1 MDKNI
6 FTINC
11 GSTSTKIALYK
22 NKELVV
28 KSEQHID
35 ADKIKDMKL
44 VIEQLDLRTEQILDF
59 FKTHDIDPATFDI
72 IVTRGGTLPPVTHCG
87 AYSVNELMLAVL
99 KYAPPAQHASSLS
112 CMIGKKIAEPYNT
125 PVIIYDPPSIDEADP
140 IAKITGIPEITNV
153 PVDHPLNSR
162 KVGFEVA
169 AKLGKKFDE
178 LNFII
183 AHLGGGISISCYNKG
198 KFIDWIFD
206 DEGPMSPQ
214 RAGRI
219 PTRFLVD
226 LCYSGKYTKSEMKS
240 KLTAKGG
247 LVAYLGTQDAREI
260 EKMIEE
266 GNEKAKELYTAMAYQ
281 VAKGIG
287 EMSTVTCGN
296 VDRIILTG
304 GIAYS
309 KKFTDMVSER
319 VSFIAPI
326 EIVPGEMEMEALAL
340 GGLRVLEGVEPIHEY
355 DIYPKG
361 FSSIEELKANKN
373 N

>member
-1 MDKNI
+1 MSKNI

-11 GSTSTKIALYK
+11 GSTSTKIALYR
-22 NKELVV
+22 NKELIV
-28 KSEQHID
+28 KSEQHVD
-35 ADKIKDMKL
+35 AAKIRNMKT
-44 VIEQLDLRTEQILDF
+44 VIEQLDLRTKQILDF
-59 FKTHDIDPATFDI
+59 LKTNNIAPASFDI
-72 IVTRGGTLPPVTHCG
+72 IATRGGTLPPVKHCG
-87 AYSVNELMLAVL
+87 AYRVNELMLAVL
-99 KYAPPAQHASSLS
+99 KYAPLAQHASSLS
-112 CMIGKKIAEPYNT
+112 CMIGKKIAEPYGT
-125 PVIIYDPPSIDEADP
+125 TVVIYDPPSIDEADP
-140 IAKITGIPEITNV
+140 IAKYTGIPEITNV

-162 KVGFEVA
+162 RVGFEVA
-169 AKLGKKFDE
+169 SKLGKKFNE

-240 KLTAKGG
+240 ILTAKGG
-247 LVAYLGTQDAREI
+247 LVAYFDTQDVREI
-260 EKMIEE
+260 EKIIDE
-266 GNEKAKELYTAMAYQ
+266 GNEKAKEVYIAMAYQ

-287 EMSTVTCGN
+287 EMSIVTFGN

-309 KKFTDMVSER
+309 KTFTDMISER
-319 VSFIAPI
+319 VSFIAPV

-340 GGLRVLEGVEPIHEY
+340 GGLRVLEGGEPIYEY
-355 DIYPKG
+355 DMYPEG
-361 FSSIEELKANKN
+361 FSSIGELKANMSN
-373 N
+373 